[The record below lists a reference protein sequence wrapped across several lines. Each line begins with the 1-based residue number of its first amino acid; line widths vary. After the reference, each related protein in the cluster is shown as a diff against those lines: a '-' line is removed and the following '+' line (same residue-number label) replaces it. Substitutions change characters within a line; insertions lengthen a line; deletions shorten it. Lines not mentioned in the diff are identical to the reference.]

1 MSAPRLRLH
10 SEPFSRSGGIGDG
23 LRKLLGQPTIS
34 LTETVVREAVQ
45 NACDAAKL
53 DAGPEILIRVRTLTP
68 DQKAVLRS
76 RVLAE
81 LPPHLASRGPLERFL
96 KSPAPRVLEICDFGT
111 SGLRGPT
118 RADYLPPDAR
128 DLDFINFLR
137 NIGAERDTHHGGGT
151 YGFGKVALYLAS
163 ACRTILVDTLTDQG
177 GADARRFMGCHLGA
191 SFDVAERGGGVRR
204 FTGRHWWGLRGEDG
218 DDPFV
223 DPVNGA
229 PGAILAAALG
239 MPDRAEARTGTSI
252 MILAPLP
259 EIAEG
264 DDCGGRIAE
273 TLLWNFWPRLMGS
286 VGEDRRIRCTLQ
298 IEDEEYDLPKPEQF
312 PPLDLFCRAID
323 EVRNQTPRSKPLHCL
338 RPHRL
343 LGRIA
348 IAKGLRAPRRILVA
362 EDSLFPR
369 NASHIAVMR
378 PVELVVRYFE
388 GPPLPDPRVE
398 WAGVFIADDD
408 DDTEQAFARSEPP
421 AHDDWAWQ
429 GMEKGHAKT
438 FVKRACELIR
448 EETIAVAAAPTVSAT
463 GGEDGPSLAKVAG
476 RMGALLL
483 GSREGAGPRSSQGG
497 GGGAVRNV
505 RASRPLF
512 VTLES
517 DQGRPVAVFETKVM
531 QDAAGSGLALV
542 ASPALAIEGASMRG
556 GAETVGM
563 TPTVVSM
570 RSADGGLE
578 CSGPRLGIHGAAGIF
593 QIRVAIMGES
603 AVTVEVAVEQAD
615 AT

>member
-1 MSAPRLRLH
+1 MSAQRLRLH

-45 NACDAAKL
+45 NACDAAKRRT
-53 DAGPEILIRVRTLTP
+53 GPEVLIRLRTLTP
-68 DQKAVLRS
+68 DQAAALRT

-81 LPPHLASRGPLERFL
+81 LPEHPASRDPLERFL
-96 KSPAPRVLEICDFGT
+96 NAPAPRVLEICDFGT
-111 SGLRGPT
+111 TGLRGPT
-118 RADYLPPDAR
+118 RADYLPPDAG

-177 GADARRFMGCHLGA
+177 GDDARRFMGCHLGA
-191 SFDVAERGGGVRR
+191 SFGKPQLGGGVRR
-204 FTGRHWWGLRGEDG
+204 FTGRHWWGLRGEDS
-218 DDPFV
+218 DDHFV
-223 DPVNGA
+223 DPMNGA
-229 PGAILAAALG
+229 PASTLAASLG
-239 MPDRAEARTGTSI
+239 IPDRAGAQTGTTI
-252 MILAPLP
+252 MILDPVP
-259 EIAEG
+259 EINEG

-273 TLLWNFWPRLMGS
+273 TLLWNFWPRMMKS
-286 VGEDRRIRCTLQ
+286 VGADRRLRCTLR
-298 IEDEEYDLPKPEQF
+298 IEDEAFDLPQPERF
-312 PPLDLFCRAID
+312 PPLDLFCRALT
-323 EVRNQTPRSKPLHCL
+323 EVRGGTPRAKPLFCL

-343 LGRIA
+343 LGKLSV
-348 IAKGLRAPRRILVA
+348 AKGLRAPRRMLVA
-362 EDSLFPR
+362 EDSLFPQ

-398 WAGVFIADDD
+398 WAGVFVADDD

-448 EETIAVAAAPTVSAT
+448 QEANAVAAAPTASAT

-476 RMGALLL
+476 RMGALLS
-483 GSREGAGPRSSQGG
+483 GSREGAGTRTSGAGG
-497 GGGAVRNV
+497 GGTARRV
-505 RASRPLF
+505 RATRPVF
-512 VTLES
+512 AALEN
-517 DQGRPVAVFETKVM
+517 QGGRPVAVFETKVT
-531 QDAAGSGLALV
+531 QDGAGSGTALV
-542 ASPALAIEGASMRG
+542 ATPALAIDGATLRG
-556 GAETVGM
+556 GADAVGLA
-563 TPTVVSM
+563 PTVLSI

-578 CSGPRLGIHGAAGIF
+578 ASGPRLGILGAAGVF
-593 QIRVAIMGES
+593 EIRVAMPGES
-603 AVTVEVAVEQAD
+603 AVTVDIAIERGDGV
-615 AT
+615 

>member
-53 DAGPEILIRVRTLTP
+53 QAGPEILIRLRTLSP
-68 DQKAVLRS
+68 SQAAALRT

-81 LPPHLASRGPLERFL
+81 LPEHPASRAPLERFL
-96 KSPAPRVLEICDFGT
+96 NAPEPRVLEICDFGT
-111 SGLRGPT
+111 TGLRGPT
-118 RADYLPPDAR
+118 RADYLPPDAG

-163 ACRTILVDTLTDQG
+163 ACRTIVVDTLTDQG
-177 GADARRFMGCHLGA
+177 GCDARRFMGCHLGG
-191 SFDVAERGGGVRR
+191 SFGEPQRTGGVRR
-204 FTGRHWWGLRGEDG
+204 FTGRHWWGLRGEDAE
-218 DDPFV
+218 DPFV
-223 DPVNGA
+223 DPMIGA
-229 PGAILAAALG
+229 PAAALAAALG
-239 MPDRAEARTGTSI
+239 MPDRIGARIGTSI
-252 MILAPLP
+252 MILDPVS
-259 EIAEG
+259 EISEG

-273 TLLWNFWPRLMGS
+273 TLLWNFWPRMMES
-286 VGEDRRIRCTLQ
+286 VGANRRLRCTLQ
-298 IEDEEYDLPKPEQF
+298 IEDEIYDLPQPEQF
-312 PPLDLFCRAID
+312 PPLNLFCEAID
-323 EVRNQTPRSKPLHCL
+323 EVRGRKGRSKALHCL

-348 IAKGLRAPRRILVA
+348 VAKGLRSPRRMLVA
-362 EDSLFPR
+362 EDSLFPT

-388 GPPLPDPRVE
+388 GPPLPDPRAE

-429 GMEKGHAKT
+429 GMEKGPAKT

-448 EETIAVAAAPTVSAT
+448 EEANAVAAAPMASAT
-463 GGEDGPSLAKVAG
+463 GGEDGPSLAKIAG
-476 RMGALLL
+476 RMGALLS
-483 GSREGAGPRSSQGG
+483 GSREGAGARTPGVGVAGAARS
-497 GGGAVRNV
+497 V
-505 RASRPLF
+505 RATRPVFLA
-512 VTLES
+512 LES
-517 DQGRPVAVFETKVM
+517 VNGRPVAVFQTKVT
-531 QDAAGSGLALV
+531 QDAAGSGVALV
-542 ASPALAIEGASMRG
+542 ATPALAIDGASLRG
-556 GAETVGM
+556 TAEGIGLA
-563 TPTVVSM
+563 PTVLSI
-570 RSADGGLE
+570 RSADRGME
-578 CSGPRLGIHGAAGIF
+578 APGPRLGIHGAAGLF
-593 QIRVAIMGES
+593 EIRVAMPGET
-603 AVTVEVAVEQAD
+603 AVTVEVAVDLGA
-615 AT
+615 AS